1 MRSMS
6 YQGQQVDLNTHTSW
20 DWMTEME
27 LEQLP
32 RFETRY

>member
-1 MRSMS
+1 MI
-6 YQGQQVDLNTHTSW
+6 YQGQQIDLITRPSW